1 MRSPT
6 ARSANRLA
14 APFCSLSNIP
24 TTPDSRPQGFSSSPR
39 RTVSPDLGREG
50 GLDNGTIAR
59 RLVLSNKSVRNR
71 VSDILAKLHAG
82 RRAEMVALARDA
94 GRGS

>member
-1 MRSPT
+1 MRGSPSGCCLF
-6 ARSANRLA
+6 AGSGRSLRAS
-14 APFCSLSNIP
+14 PFPQL
-24 TTPDSRPQGFSSSPR
+24 TP
-39 RTVSPDLGREG
+39 REHDVLEMIAQ

-82 RRAEMVALARDA
+82 AGPRWWHWPATPAAAAKRDL
-94 GRGS
+94 G

>member
-1 MRSPT
+1 MLEMI
-6 ARSANRLA
+6 A
-14 APFCSLSNIP
+14 
-24 TTPDSRPQGFSSSPR
+24 Q
-39 RTVSPDLGREG
+39 